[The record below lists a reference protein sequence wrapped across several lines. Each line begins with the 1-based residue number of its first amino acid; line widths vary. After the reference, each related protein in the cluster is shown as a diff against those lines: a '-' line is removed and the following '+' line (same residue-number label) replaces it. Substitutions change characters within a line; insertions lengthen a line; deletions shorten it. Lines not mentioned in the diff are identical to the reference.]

1 MSWLFSRAL
10 VEAYSEGSCSDGE
23 LSVPL
28 SGNATQQA
36 YCAPDKMMGFSRLSR
51 FGMTYKPLTADR
63 GEALLTLF
71 LAAFP
76 ARTSVQQEKEQALT
90 ENDQACGDIWR
101 GWLAKYDRDSCL
113 WRTAQCSLLEDLNE
127 SLETLPRSGMTRNG
141 LLWEQPTLALRIRG
155 TEFGLWPTPTVNGN
169 YNRKGLSLTSG
180 DGLATA
186 VIKRMWPTPVCQD
199 SRHAKTRHL
208 NPKCKRWTTNL
219 GEVVMSL
226 ECPPVSGSL
235 NPMWVEWLMGWPLAW
250 TDLRPLE
257 MDKFLCVPQQH
268 GRC

>member
-1 MSWLFSRAL
+1 MSWLFSQAL
-10 VEAYSEGSCSDGE
+10 VEEYSADTCLDGE
-23 LSVPL
+23 PSVQS
-28 SGNATQQA
+28 SGNPTPQA
-36 YCAPDKMMGFSRLSR
+36 YLCSDKMMGFSRLSR

-90 ENDQACGDIWR
+90 ENDQGCGDIWR

-155 TEFGLWPTPTVNGN
+155 TEFGLWPTPTCNMV
-169 YNRKGLSLTSG
+169 SG
-180 DGLATA
+180 GPNHNSPQVLAGRHGINLEGA
-186 VIKRMWPTPVCQD
+186 VMKWPTPTARIWKGGGRQMIRSD
-199 SRHAKTRHL
+199 GKSREDMLDWLVEKDGGRL
-208 NPKCKRWTTNL
+208 NPT
-219 GEVVMSL
+219 
-226 ECPPVSGSL
+226 
-235 NPMWVEWLMGWPLAW
+235 WVEWLMGWPLAW
-250 TDLRPLE
+250 TDLRPLG
-257 MDKFLCVPQQH
+257 MAKFQQWQQQH
-268 GRC
+268 GSY